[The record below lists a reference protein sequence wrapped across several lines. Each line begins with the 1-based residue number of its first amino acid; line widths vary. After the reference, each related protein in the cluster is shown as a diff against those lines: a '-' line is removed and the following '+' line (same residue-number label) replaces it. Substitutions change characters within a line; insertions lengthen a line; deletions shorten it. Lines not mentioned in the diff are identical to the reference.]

1 MKFVKA
7 GLGILAGLLLV
18 AILAVGIILRSVVSG
33 GHKERLTALASEK
46 LGTKVSLESYG
57 LDFGSILRLRP
68 SVALYGLS
76 IANPPG
82 FAARNM
88 LEAREVSANLD
99 LRAALAKKIEVDS
112 LVIREPRI
120 VIEAPSSGPTNLEA
134 LMDALNKKNP
144 PPAAATASAAPGKDL
159 AIGIA
164 SVEVV
169 NGTVSIAS
177 SGANPEVALN
187 KVNIRVSDIRAG
199 SPSKLAL
206 TAQLGGS
213 MNSML
218 HVTGDAGPLAEK
230 TLPLNGRTAIQLAL
244 AEFPAAQRQRFLGD
258 LASAPGPDSRV
269 TLDLA
274 LQGDLYKV
282 LNGNGAMEFSQFLIG
297 PDRANRLALAGKAP
311 ITLRVADALSG
322 GPLELSS
329 QNAALKLGSGQWTGN
344 LKAERRGET
353 LSGTVDGTV
362 SGVDIN
368 QMLTSFAKS
377 PDVMYG
383 TATIPRFQIAFS
395 GSNAGALQRS
405 LNGHGSLNVSNGRF
419 KGLSVLAAIERALG
433 GQPTGTGEFAAFA
446 TNFAIRNQTVQLS
459 DIAVSGPGLNISG
472 QGTIGFDESLNI
484 SLQSTLTGAAADLLK
499 ARTGGFVSNVRIPV
513 TIVGTVSA
521 PQVRP
526 NVGGIAKSAA
536 TEAIGNV
543 LNNFLSGRKKK

>member
-1 MKFVKA
+1 MKNLKI
-7 GLGILAGLLLV
+7 GLGILAALLIV
-18 AILAVGIILRSVVSG
+18 AIVAIGVILRSVVSG
-33 GHKERLTALASEK
+33 GQKDRLTALASEK
-46 LGTKVSLESYG
+46 LGVKVSLESYG

-68 SVALYGLS
+68 SVALHGLA

-82 FAARNM
+82 FPARNM

-99 LRAALAKKIEVDS
+99 LRAALSKKIEVES
-112 LVIREPRI
+112 LIIREPRI
-120 VIEAPSSGPTNLEA
+120 VIEAPSDGPTNLEA
-134 LMDALNKKNP
+134 LMDALTKKNP
-144 PPAAATASAAPGKDL
+144 PPAAAAASAAPGTDL
-159 AIGIA
+159 AVGIA

-177 SGANPEVALN
+177 SGANPEAALN
-187 KVNIRVSDIRAG
+187 KVNVRVSDIRAG
-199 SPSKLAL
+199 SPSKLDL
-206 TAQLGGS
+206 TAQLGES
-213 MNSML
+213 ANSTL
-218 HVTGDAGPLAEK
+218 RVTGDAGPLGDK
-230 TLPLNGRTAIQLAL
+230 TLPLSGKSAVQLAL

-282 LNGNGAMEFSQFLIG
+282 LNGSGAMEFSQFLIG

-311 ITLRVADALSG
+311 LTLRVEDALSG
-322 GPLELSS
+322 GPLDLSS
-329 QNAALKLGSGQWTGN
+329 QNATLNLGAGQWTGN
-344 LKAERRGET
+344 IQAARRGET
-353 LSGTVDGTV
+353 LSGSIDGNV
-362 SGVDIN
+362 RGVDIN

-383 TATIPRFQIAFS
+383 TATIPRFQITFS
-395 GSNAGALQRS
+395 GSNAAALQRS
-405 LNGHGSLNVSNGRF
+405 LNGNGSLNVANGRF

-499 ARTGGFVSNVRIPV
+499 ARTGGFVSNVKIPV
-513 TIVGTVSA
+513 TIAGTVSA

-543 LNNFLSGRKKK
+543 LNNFLGGRKKK